1 MLICQENYGKNR
13 DFFLLCK
20 RSLFALQAD
29 PFSATDKTSLR
40 RRRCSV
46 HQGVCRQS
54 PVRKGAL
61 RKNHG
66 GWSACRQNLP
76 QRIEFYEARRVDQ
89 ECASHIPAKTS
100 AKSWGIGARRSKI
113 RSFEDSFDVSRH
125 RGGALAGSTLV
136 ARRNGCEK
144 SDGVVGVTGSR
155 RGAYAT
161 GPCTNQMTSDWHGS
175 SEWSRRSAAAAP
187 GRNERRE
194 PVRYSVT
201 RSTKGMCPTT
211 IRQSASV

>member
-1 MLICQENYGKNR
+1 MLICQEYYGKNR
-13 DFFLLCK
+13 DFFLRCK
-20 RSLFALQAD
+20 RSLLALQAD

-40 RRRCSV
+40 RRQSSARW
-46 HQGVCRQS
+46 GACRQN

-66 GWSACRQNLP
+66 GWSACRQNLS

-89 ECASHIPAKTS
+89 ECVSHIPAKTS
-100 AKSWGIGARRSKI
+100 AKSWGIGAWRSKI

-125 RGGALAGSTLV
+125 RGGALAESTLV
-136 ARRNGCEK
+136 IRRNGCEK
-144 SDGVVGVTGSR
+144 SDGVVGATRSR
-155 RGAYAT
+155 RDAYTA

-211 IRQSASV
+211 IRQSVSV

>member
-1 MLICQENYGKNR
+1 MLICQEKYRKDR
-13 DFFLLCK
+13 DFFLRCK
-20 RSLFALQAD
+20 RNLFALQAD
-29 PFSATDKTSLR
+29 RFSATDKTSLR
-40 RRRCSV
+40 RR
-46 HQGVCRQS
+46 QS
-54 PVRKGAL
+54 SARWG
-61 RKNHG
+61 
-66 GWSACRQNLP
+66 ACRQNPGGSSACKQNLR
-76 QRIEFYEARRVDQ
+76 QRIDFYGARRVDQ

-100 AKSWGIGARRSKI
+100 AKSWGIGAWGTKI

-125 RGGALAGSTLV
+125 RGGALADSTLM

-144 SDGVVGVTGSR
+144 SDGVVGATRSR
-155 RGAYAT
+155 RGAYTA

-194 PVRYSVT
+194 LVRYSVT

-211 IRQSASV
+211 IRQSVSV

>member
-40 RRRCSV
+40 RRQSSARW
-46 HQGVCRQS
+46 GACRQN
-54 PVRKGAL
+54 PGRKGAL

-89 ECASHIPAKTS
+89 ECVSHVPAKTP

-125 RGGALAGSTLV
+125 RGGALADSTLV
-136 ARRNGCEK
+136 ARRNGSEK

-155 RGAYAT
+155 RGAYTA